1 MTYAEAVARIL
12 ALRGGE
18 RAGMRPGLERIEA
31 MLDAIGRPEQA
42 FTIAQVGGTNG
53 KGSISAMLAAILQAA
68 GRRVGLYT
76 SPHLAH
82 YRERIRVDGRPIS
95 ESDFV
100 DGVDALG
107 TLITRLDLSV
117 FEAGTALAL
126 DHFCRERVDVAV
138 LEVGLGGRLDATTVG
153 RPRVVVL
160 GPIDYDHQHEL
171 GDTLTLIAAEK
182 AAIIRSGVAFSAR
195 QDPEA
200 AAVITRR
207 AAEAGVPLSLEG
219 PRPARHPARIH
230 PRGPAAR
237 PGGTGLAD
245 AATWPAGCWASTSRA
260 MPCSRPRRRG
270 SWGRTRARSARACSG
285 ARWPGRFQIFR
296 REPLVIL
303 DGAHNPAGARALAA
317 SLRAYFP
324 GRPVTFVIGV
334 LADKDAGGI
343 LAALRPL
350 AARVILTASANP
362 AGGLAGRAAGPAA
375 RRHARGDCPVGAGRA
390 RHGHRRGSARDRVRG
405 RLALA
410 DRRRPGRRGRRA
422 GCSFHGRSPLLAWA
436 SMSAPRFPVRS
447 MSGPKG
453 LLLAILFS
461 VEAVMGRSARPGP
474 SPASRPSAR
483 AARKP
488 P

>member
-1 MTYAEAVARIL
+1 MTYAEALARIL

-18 RAGMRPGLERIEA
+18 RVGMRPGLERIEA

-82 YRERIRVDGRPIS
+82 YRERIRVDGRPMS

-107 TLITRLDLSV
+107 TLITRLDLTV

-153 RPRVVVL
+153 KPRVVVL

-207 AAEAGVPLSLEG
+207 AAEAGVALWLEGRDLRVTPLGFTLEAQRLDLEG
-219 PRPARHPARIH
+219 PDWRI
-230 PRGPAAR
+230 PDAACGLLGVYQPGNALLAAAAAR
-237 PGGTGLAD
+237 ELGADEGAIRAGL
-245 AATWPAGCWASTSRA
+245 R
-260 MPCSRPRRRG
+260 
-270 SWGRTRARSARACSG
+270 G

-296 REPLVIL
+296 RDPLVIL

-324 GRPVTFVIGV
+324 GRPVTFVIGILV
-334 LADKDAGGI
+334 DKDAGGI

-362 AGGLAGRAAGPAA
+362 RAAPPDALRALLPAGTRVATA
-375 RRHARGDCPVGAGRA
+375 RSPQA
-390 RHGHRRGSARDRVRG
+390 
-405 RLALA
+405 ALA
-410 DRRRPGRRGRRA
+410 MATAEDPHGIVCVA
-422 GCSFHGRSPLLAWA
+422 GSLSLIGDVLAA
-436 SMSAPRFPVRS
+436 ADN
-447 MSGPKG
+447 GQD
-453 LLLAILFS
+453 ILFT
-461 VEAVMGRSARPGP
+461 AGARC
-474 SPASRPSAR
+474 
-483 AARKP
+483 
-488 P
+488 

>member
-1 MTYAEAVARIL
+1 MTYGEAVARIL

-31 MLDAIGRPEQA
+31 VLDAIGRPEQA

-53 KGSISAMLAAILQAA
+53 KGSISAMLAAMLQAA

-107 TLITRLDLSV
+107 TLITRLDLTV

-126 DHFCRERVDVAV
+126 DHFCRARVDMAV

-153 RPRVVVL
+153 KPRVVVL

-171 GDTLTLIAAEK
+171 GDTLALIATEK

-195 QDPEA
+195 QDPA
-200 AAVITRR
+200 AEAVITRR
-207 AAEAGVPLSLEG
+207 AAETGVPLSLEG
-219 PRPARHPARIH
+219 RDLRVTPIGFTLEAQRLHLEGPDWRI
-230 PRGPAAR
+230 PDVACGLLGVYQPGNALLAAAAAR
-237 PGGTGLAD
+237 ELGAAEGAIRAGL
-245 AATWPAGCWASTSRA
+245 
-260 MPCSRPRRRG
+260 RG
-270 SWGRTRARSARACSG
+270 V
-285 ARWPGRFQIFR
+285 RWPGRFQIFR
-296 REPLVIL
+296 RDPLVVL

-324 GRPVTFVIGV
+324 GRPVTFVFGV

-362 AGGLAGRAAGPAA
+362 RAAAPEALRALLPAGA
-375 RRHARGDCPVGAGRA
+375 RVDTARSPQD
-390 RHGHRRGSARDRVRG
+390 
-405 RLALA
+405 ALA
-410 DRRRPGRRGRRA
+410 MAIAEDPHGIVCVA
-422 GCSFHGRSPLLAWA
+422 GSLSLIGDVLAA
-436 SMSAPRFPVRS
+436 TGDGQDV
-447 MSGPKG
+447 
-453 LLLAILFS
+453 LFT
-461 VEAVMGRSARPGP
+461 AGARC
-474 SPASRPSAR
+474 
-483 AARKP
+483 
-488 P
+488 

>member
-31 MLDAIGRPEQA
+31 MLDAIGRPEHA

-107 TLITRLDLSV
+107 TLITRLDLTV

-126 DHFCRERVDVAV
+126 DHFCRARVDVAV

-153 RPRVVVL
+153 KPRVVVL

-200 AAVITRR
+200 EAVIIRR
-207 AAEAGVPLSLEG
+207 AAETGVPLSLEG
-219 PRPARHPARIH
+219 RDLSVTPLGFTLEAQRLHLEGPDWRI
-230 PRGPAAR
+230 PDVACGLLGVYQPGNAVLAAAAAR
-237 PGGTGLAD
+237 ELGADEGAIRAGL
-245 AATWPAGCWASTSRA
+245 R
-260 MPCSRPRRRG
+260 
-270 SWGRTRARSARACSG
+270 G

-296 REPLVIL
+296 RGDPLVVL

-324 GRPVTFVIGV
+324 GRPVTFVISV

-362 AGGLAGRAAGPAA
+362 
-375 RRHARGDCPVGAGRA
+375 
-390 RHGHRRGSARDRVRG
+390 
-405 RLALA
+405 
-410 DRRRPGRRGRRA
+410 
-422 GCSFHGRSPLLAWA
+422 
-436 SMSAPRFPVRS
+436 
-447 MSGPKG
+447 
-453 LLLAILFS
+453 
-461 VEAVMGRSARPGP
+461 
-474 SPASRPSAR
+474 R
-483 AARKP
+483 AARP
-488 P
+488 EALRALLPAAARVDTARSPQDALAMAIAEDPRGIVCVAGSLSLIGDVLAAADDGQDVLFTAGGRC

>member
-1 MTYAEAVARIL
+1 MTYGEAVARIL

-18 RAGMRPGLERIEA
+18 RVGMRPGLERIEA
-31 MLDAIGRPEQA
+31 VLDAIGRPEQA

-107 TLITRLDLSV
+107 TLITRLDLTV

-126 DHFCRERVDVAV
+126 DHFCRARVDVAV

-153 RPRVVVL
+153 KPRVVVL

-171 GDTLTLIAAEK
+171 GDTLALIATEK

-195 QDPEA
+195 QDPAAEA
-200 AAVITRR
+200 VVTRR
-207 AAEAGVPLSLEG
+207 AAETGVPLSLEG
-219 PRPARHPARIH
+219 RDLRVTPLGFTLEAQRVHLEGPDWRI
-230 PRGPAAR
+230 PDVACGLLGVYQPGNALLAAAAAR
-237 PGGTGLAD
+237 ELGAAEGAIRAGL
-245 AATWPAGCWASTSRA
+245 R
-260 MPCSRPRRRG
+260 
-270 SWGRTRARSARACSG
+270 G

-296 REPLVIL
+296 RDPLVVL

-362 AGGLAGRAAGPAA
+362 RAAAPEALRALLPAGA
-375 RRHARGDCPVGAGRA
+375 RVDTARSPQD
-390 RHGHRRGSARDRVRG
+390 
-405 RLALA
+405 ALA
-410 DRRRPGRRGRRA
+410 MAIAEDPHGIVCVA
-422 GCSFHGRSPLLAWA
+422 GSLSLIGDVLAA
-436 SMSAPRFPVRS
+436 AGDGQDV
-447 MSGPKG
+447 
-453 LLLAILFS
+453 LFT
-461 VEAVMGRSARPGP
+461 AGARC
-474 SPASRPSAR
+474 
-483 AARKP
+483 
-488 P
+488 

>member
-1 MTYAEAVARIL
+1 MTYREAVARITG
-12 ALRGGE
+12 LRGGE
-18 RAGMRPGLERIEA
+18 MAGMRPGLERIEA

-42 FTIAQVGGTNG
+42 FTIVQVGGTNG

-107 TLITRLDLSV
+107 TLITRLDLTV

-153 RPRVVVL
+153 KPRVVVL

-171 GDTLTLIAAEK
+171 GDTLTLIATEK

-195 QDPEA
+195 QHPEA
-200 AAVITRR
+200 EAVITRR

-219 PRPARHPARIH
+219 RDLRVAPLDFTLEAQRLHLEGPDWRI
-230 PRGPAAR
+230 PDVGCGLLGVYQPGNALLAAAAAR
-237 PGGTGLAD
+237 ELGADEGAIRAGL
-245 AATWPAGCWASTSRA
+245 R
-260 MPCSRPRRRG
+260 
-270 SWGRTRARSARACSG
+270 G

-296 REPLVIL
+296 RDPLVIL

-362 AGGLAGRAAGPAA
+362 RAAPPDALRALLPAGA
-375 RRHARGDCPVGAGRA
+375 RVDTA
-390 RHGHRRGSARDRVRG
+390 
-405 RLALA
+405 
-410 DRRRPGRRGRRA
+410 
-422 GCSFHGRSPLLAWA
+422 RSPQDALTMAIAEDPRRIVCVAGSLSLIGDVLAA
-436 SMSAPRFPVRS
+436 ADDGQDV
-447 MSGPKG
+447 
-453 LLLAILFS
+453 LFT
-461 VEAVMGRSARPGP
+461 AGARC
-474 SPASRPSAR
+474 
-483 AARKP
+483 
-488 P
+488 

>member
-107 TLITRLDLSV
+107 TLITRLDLTV

-153 RPRVVVL
+153 KPRVVVL

-182 AAIIRSGVAFSAR
+182 AAIIRTGVAFSAR

-200 AAVITRR
+200 EVVITRR

-219 PRPARHPARIH
+219 RDLRVTPLGFTLEALRLEGRAGLADLRCGLRAAGGLPARQRAARGGGRAGAGGRRGRGPRRPGGRSLARPLSDLPARPARHP
-230 PRGPAAR
+230 
-237 PGGTGLAD
+237 
-245 AATWPAGCWASTSRA
+245 
-260 MPCSRPRRRG
+260 
-270 SWGRTRARSARACSG
+270 
-285 ARWPGRFQIFR
+285 
-296 REPLVIL
+296 
-303 DGAHNPAGARALAA
+303 
-317 SLRAYFP
+317 
-324 GRPVTFVIGV
+324 
-334 LADKDAGGI
+334 
-343 LAALRPL
+343 
-350 AARVILTASANP
+350 
-362 AGGLAGRAAGPAA
+362 
-375 RRHARGDCPVGAGRA
+375 
-390 RHGHRRGSARDRVRG
+390 
-405 RLALA
+405 
-410 DRRRPGRRGRRA
+410 
-422 GCSFHGRSPLLAWA
+422 
-436 SMSAPRFPVRS
+436 
-447 MSGPKG
+447 
-453 LLLAILFS
+453 
-461 VEAVMGRSARPGP
+461 
-474 SPASRPSAR
+474 
-483 AARKP
+483 
-488 P
+488 

>member
-1 MTYAEAVARIL
+1 
-12 ALRGGE
+12 
-18 RAGMRPGLERIEA
+18 MRPGLERIEA
-31 MLDAIGRPEQA
+31 MLDAIGRPERA
-42 FTIAQVGGTNG
+42 FTIVQVGGTNG
-53 KGSISAMLAAILQAA
+53 KGSISAMLAAILQAT

-107 TLITRLDLSV
+107 TLITRLDLTV

-153 RPRVVVL
+153 KPRVVVL

-171 GDTLTLIAAEK
+171 GDTLTLIATEK

-195 QDPEA
+195 QHPEA
-200 AAVITRR
+200 EAVITRR

-219 PRPARHPARIH
+219 RDLRVAPLDFTLEAQRLHLEGPDWRI
-230 PRGPAAR
+230 PDVACGLLGVYQPGNALLAAAAAR
-237 PGGTGLAD
+237 ELGADEGAIRAGLL
-245 AATWPAGCWASTSRA
+245 
-260 MPCSRPRRRG
+260 
-270 SWGRTRARSARACSG
+270 G

-296 REPLVIL
+296 RDPLVIL

-362 AGGLAGRAAGPAA
+362 RAAPPDALRALLPAGA
-375 RRHARGDCPVGAGRA
+375 RVDTA
-390 RHGHRRGSARDRVRG
+390 
-405 RLALA
+405 
-410 DRRRPGRRGRRA
+410 
-422 GCSFHGRSPLLAWA
+422 RSPQDALTMAIAEDPRGIVCVAGSLSLIGDVLAA
-436 SMSAPRFPVRS
+436 ADDGQDV
-447 MSGPKG
+447 
-453 LLLAILFS
+453 LFT
-461 VEAVMGRSARPGP
+461 AGARC
-474 SPASRPSAR
+474 
-483 AARKP
+483 
-488 P
+488 

>member
-107 TLITRLDLSV
+107 TLITRLDLTV

-153 RPRVVVL
+153 KPRVVVL

-182 AAIIRSGVAFSAR
+182 AAIIRTGVAFSAR

-200 AAVITRR
+200 EVVITRR

-219 PRPARHPARIH
+219 RDLRVTPLGFTLEAQRLDLEGPDWRISDVACGLLGVYQ
-230 PRGPAAR
+230 PGNALLAAAAAR
-237 PGGTGLAD
+237 ELGADEGAVRAGL
-245 AATWPAGCWASTSRA
+245 G
-260 MPCSRPRRRG
+260 
-270 SWGRTRARSARACSG
+270 G

-296 REPLVIL
+296 RDPLVIL

-324 GRPVTFVIGV
+324 GRLVTFVIGV
-334 LADKDAGGI
+334 LADKDARGI
-343 LAALRPL
+343 LAALGPL
-350 AARVILTASANP
+350 AARVILTVSANP
-362 AGGLAGRAAGPAA
+362 RAASPEALRALLPGDARVAIARSPQDALAMAIAEDPRGIVCVAGSLSLLGDVLAA
-375 RRHARGDCPVGAGRA
+375 AGDGQDILFTVGAR
-390 RHGHRRGSARDRVRG
+390 
-405 RLALA
+405 
-410 DRRRPGRRGRRA
+410 
-422 GCSFHGRSPLLAWA
+422 C
-436 SMSAPRFPVRS
+436 
-447 MSGPKG
+447 
-453 LLLAILFS
+453 
-461 VEAVMGRSARPGP
+461 
-474 SPASRPSAR
+474 
-483 AARKP
+483 
-488 P
+488 

>member
-1 MTYAEAVARIL
+1 MTYGEAVARIL

-18 RAGMRPGLERIEA
+18 RVGMRPGLERIEA
-31 MLDAIGRPEQA
+31 VLDAIGRPEQA

-53 KGSISAMLAAILQAA
+53 KGSISAMLAAMLQAA

-107 TLITRLDLSV
+107 TLITRLDLTV

-126 DHFCRERVDVAV
+126 DHFCRARVDVAV

-153 RPRVVVL
+153 KPRVVVL

-171 GDTLTLIAAEK
+171 GDTLALIATEK

-195 QDPEA
+195 QDPA
-200 AAVITRR
+200 AEAVITRR
-207 AAEAGVPLSLEG
+207 AAETGVPLSLEG
-219 PRPARHPARIH
+219 RDLRVTPIGFTLEAQRLHLEGPDWRI
-230 PRGPAAR
+230 PDVACGLLGVYQPGNALLAAAAAR
-237 PGGTGLAD
+237 ELGAAEGAIRAGL
-245 AATWPAGCWASTSRA
+245 
-260 MPCSRPRRRG
+260 RG
-270 SWGRTRARSARACSG
+270 V
-285 ARWPGRFQIFR
+285 RWPGRFQIFR
-296 REPLVIL
+296 RDPLVVL

-324 GRPVTFVIGV
+324 GRPVTFVFGV

-362 AGGLAGRAAGPAA
+362 RAAAPEALRALLPAGA
-375 RRHARGDCPVGAGRA
+375 RVDTARSPQD
-390 RHGHRRGSARDRVRG
+390 
-405 RLALA
+405 ALA
-410 DRRRPGRRGRRA
+410 MAIAEDPHGIVCVA
-422 GCSFHGRSPLLAWA
+422 GSLSLIGDVLAA
-436 SMSAPRFPVRS
+436 AGDGQDV
-447 MSGPKG
+447 
-453 LLLAILFS
+453 LFT
-461 VEAVMGRSARPGP
+461 AGARC
-474 SPASRPSAR
+474 
-483 AARKP
+483 
-488 P
+488 

>member
-1 MTYAEAVARIL
+1 MTYGEAVARIL

-18 RAGMRPGLERIEA
+18 RTGMRPGLERIEA

-42 FTIAQVGGTNG
+42 FTIVQVGGTNG

-107 TLITRLDLSV
+107 TLITRLDLTV

-126 DHFCRERVDVAV
+126 DHFCRARVDVAV

-153 RPRVVVL
+153 KPRVVVL

-171 GDTLTLIAAEK
+171 GDTLTLIATEK

-195 QDPEA
+195 QHPEA
-200 AAVITRR
+200 EAVITRR

-219 PRPARHPARIH
+219 RDLRVAPLDFTLEAQRLHLEGPDWRI
-230 PRGPAAR
+230 PDVACGLLGVYQPGNALLAAAAAR
-237 PGGTGLAD
+237 ELGADEGAIRAGL
-245 AATWPAGCWASTSRA
+245 R
-260 MPCSRPRRRG
+260 
-270 SWGRTRARSARACSG
+270 G

-296 REPLVIL
+296 RDPLVIL

-324 GRPVTFVIGV
+324 GRPVTFVFGV

-362 AGGLAGRAAGPAA
+362 RAAAPEALRALLPAGA
-375 RRHARGDCPVGAGRA
+375 RVDTA
-390 RHGHRRGSARDRVRG
+390 
-405 RLALA
+405 
-410 DRRRPGRRGRRA
+410 
-422 GCSFHGRSPLLAWA
+422 RSPQDALTMAIAEDPRGIVCVAGSLSLIGDVLAA
-436 SMSAPRFPVRS
+436 ADDGQDV
-447 MSGPKG
+447 
-453 LLLAILFS
+453 LFT
-461 VEAVMGRSARPGP
+461 AGARC
-474 SPASRPSAR
+474 
-483 AARKP
+483 
-488 P
+488 

>member
-42 FTIAQVGGTNG
+42 FTIVQVGGTNG

-107 TLITRLDLSV
+107 TLITRLDLTV

-153 RPRVVVL
+153 KPRVVVL

-171 GDTLTLIAAEK
+171 GDTLGLIAAEK

-195 QDPEA
+195 QHPEA
-200 AAVITRR
+200 EAVITRR

-219 PRPARHPARIH
+219 RDLRVTPLDFTLEAQRLHLEGPDWRI
-230 PRGPAAR
+230 PDVACGLLGVYQPGNALLAAAAAR
-237 PGGTGLAD
+237 ELGADEGAIRAGL
-245 AATWPAGCWASTSRA
+245 R
-260 MPCSRPRRRG
+260 
-270 SWGRTRARSARACSG
+270 G

-296 REPLVIL
+296 RDPLVIL

-324 GRPVTFVIGV
+324 GRAVTFVIGV

-362 AGGLAGRAAGPAA
+362 RAAPPDALRALLPAGA
-375 RRHARGDCPVGAGRA
+375 RVDTA
-390 RHGHRRGSARDRVRG
+390 
-405 RLALA
+405 
-410 DRRRPGRRGRRA
+410 
-422 GCSFHGRSPLLAWA
+422 RSPQDALTMAIAEDPRGIVCVAGSLSLIGDVLAA
-436 SMSAPRFPVRS
+436 ADDGQDV
-447 MSGPKG
+447 
-453 LLLAILFS
+453 LFT
-461 VEAVMGRSARPGP
+461 AGARC
-474 SPASRPSAR
+474 
-483 AARKP
+483 
-488 P
+488 

>member
-1 MTYAEAVARIL
+1 MTYGEAVARIL

-53 KGSISAMLAAILQAA
+53 KGSISAMLAAMLQAA

-107 TLITRLDLSV
+107 TLITRLDLTV

-126 DHFCRERVDVAV
+126 DHFCRARVDVAV

-153 RPRVVVL
+153 KPRVVVL

-171 GDTLTLIAAEK
+171 GDTLALIATEK
-182 AAIIRSGVAFSAR
+182 AAIIRTGVAFSAR
-195 QDPEA
+195 QHPEA
-200 AAVITRR
+200 EAVITRR
-207 AAEAGVPLSLEG
+207 AAETGVPLSLEG
-219 PRPARHPARIH
+219 RDLRVTPLGFTLEAQRLHLEGPDWRI
-230 PRGPAAR
+230 PDVACGLLGVYQPGNALLAAAAAR
-237 PGGTGLAD
+237 ELGADEGAIRAGL
-245 AATWPAGCWASTSRA
+245 R
-260 MPCSRPRRRG
+260 
-270 SWGRTRARSARACSG
+270 G

-296 REPLVIL
+296 RDPLVIL

-324 GRPVTFVIGV
+324 GRLVSFVIGV
-334 LADKDAGGI
+334 LAAKDAGGI

-362 AGGLAGRAAGPAA
+362 RAAPPDALRALLPAGA
-375 RRHARGDCPVGAGRA
+375 RVDTA
-390 RHGHRRGSARDRVRG
+390 
-405 RLALA
+405 
-410 DRRRPGRRGRRA
+410 
-422 GCSFHGRSPLLAWA
+422 RSPQDALTMAIAEDPRGIVCVAGSLSLIGDVLAA
-436 SMSAPRFPVRS
+436 ADDGQDV
-447 MSGPKG
+447 
-453 LLLAILFS
+453 LFT
-461 VEAVMGRSARPGP
+461 AGARC
-474 SPASRPSAR
+474 
-483 AARKP
+483 
-488 P
+488 

>member
-1 MTYAEAVARIL
+1 MTYGEAVARIL

-31 MLDAIGRPEQA
+31 VLDAIGRPEQA

-53 KGSISAMLAAILQAA
+53 KGSISAMLAAVLQAA

-107 TLITRLDLSV
+107 TLITRLDLTV

-126 DHFCRERVDVAV
+126 DHFCRARVDVAV

-153 RPRVVVL
+153 KPRVVVL

-171 GDTLTLIAAEK
+171 GDTLALIATEK

-195 QDPEA
+195 QDPA
-200 AAVITRR
+200 AEAVITRR
-207 AAEAGVPLSLEG
+207 AAETGVPLSLEG
-219 PRPARHPARIH
+219 RDLRVTPIGFTLEAQRLHLEGPDWRI
-230 PRGPAAR
+230 PDVACGLLGVYQPGNALLAAAAAR
-237 PGGTGLAD
+237 ELGAAEGAIRAGL
-245 AATWPAGCWASTSRA
+245 R
-260 MPCSRPRRRG
+260 
-270 SWGRTRARSARACSG
+270 G

-296 REPLVIL
+296 RDPLVVL

-343 LAALRPL
+343 FAALRPL

-362 AGGLAGRAAGPAA
+362 RAAAPEALRALLPAGA
-375 RRHARGDCPVGAGRA
+375 RVDTARSPQD
-390 RHGHRRGSARDRVRG
+390 
-405 RLALA
+405 ALA
-410 DRRRPGRRGRRA
+410 MAIAEDPHGIVCVA
-422 GCSFHGRSPLLAWA
+422 GSLSLIGDVLAA
-436 SMSAPRFPVRS
+436 AGDGQDV
-447 MSGPKG
+447 
-453 LLLAILFS
+453 LFT
-461 VEAVMGRSARPGP
+461 AGARC
-474 SPASRPSAR
+474 
-483 AARKP
+483 
-488 P
+488 

>member
-31 MLDAIGRPEQA
+31 VLDAIGRPEQA

-95 ESDFV
+95 GSDFV

-107 TLITRLDLSV
+107 TLITRLDLTV

-126 DHFCRERVDVAV
+126 DHFCHARVDVAV

-153 RPRVVVL
+153 KPRVVVL

-171 GDTLTLIAAEK
+171 GDTLALIATEK
-182 AAIIRSGVAFSAR
+182 AAIIRSGAAFSAR
-195 QDPEA
+195 QDPA
-200 AAVITRR
+200 AEAVITRR
-207 AAEAGVPLSLEG
+207 AAETGVPLSLEG
-219 PRPARHPARIH
+219 RDLRVTPLGFTLEAQRLHLEGPDWRI
-230 PRGPAAR
+230 PDVACGLLGVYQPGNALLAVAAAR
-237 PGGTGLAD
+237 ELGADEGAIRAGL
-245 AATWPAGCWASTSRA
+245 R
-260 MPCSRPRRRG
+260 
-270 SWGRTRARSARACSG
+270 G

-296 REPLVIL
+296 RDPLVVL

-350 AARVILTASANP
+350 AARVILTASTNPRAAAPEALRALLP
-362 AGGLAGRAAGPAA
+362 AGARVDIARSPQDALAMAIAEKPGRIVCVAGSLSLIGDVLAGAADGQDVLFTAGA
-375 RRHARGDCPVGAGRA
+375 RC
-390 RHGHRRGSARDRVRG
+390 
-405 RLALA
+405 
-410 DRRRPGRRGRRA
+410 
-422 GCSFHGRSPLLAWA
+422 
-436 SMSAPRFPVRS
+436 
-447 MSGPKG
+447 
-453 LLLAILFS
+453 
-461 VEAVMGRSARPGP
+461 
-474 SPASRPSAR
+474 
-483 AARKP
+483 
-488 P
+488 

>member
-42 FTIAQVGGTNG
+42 FTIVQVGGTNG

-82 YRERIRVDGRPIS
+82 YRERIRVDGRSIS

-107 TLITRLDLSV
+107 TLITRLDLTV

-153 RPRVVVL
+153 KPRVVVL

-171 GDTLTLIAAEK
+171 GDTLTLIATEK

-195 QDPEA
+195 QHPEA
-200 AAVITRR
+200 EAVITRR
-207 AAEAGVPLSLEG
+207 AAEAGVPLSLEERDLRVTPLDFTLEAQRLHLEG
-219 PRPARHPARIH
+219 PDWRI
-230 PRGPAAR
+230 PDVACGLLGVYQPGNALLAAAAAR
-237 PGGTGLAD
+237 ELGAAEGAIRAGL
-245 AATWPAGCWASTSRA
+245 
-260 MPCSRPRRRG
+260 RG
-270 SWGRTRARSARACSG
+270 V
-285 ARWPGRFQIFR
+285 RWPGRFQIFR
-296 REPLVIL
+296 RDPLVVL

-362 AGGLAGRAAGPAA
+362 RAAAPEALRALLPAGA
-375 RRHARGDCPVGAGRA
+375 RVDTARSPQD
-390 RHGHRRGSARDRVRG
+390 
-405 RLALA
+405 ALA
-410 DRRRPGRRGRRA
+410 MAIAEDPHGIVCVA
-422 GCSFHGRSPLLAWA
+422 GSLSLIGDVLAA
-436 SMSAPRFPVRS
+436 AGDGQDV
-447 MSGPKG
+447 
-453 LLLAILFS
+453 LFT
-461 VEAVMGRSARPGP
+461 AGARC
-474 SPASRPSAR
+474 
-483 AARKP
+483 
-488 P
+488 